1 MTGHAPAAM
10 RASGKQRRLQ
20 ILEAALRIMRRGG
33 LRAISHRAVAAEA
46 AVPLAATTYY
56 FRDLEDLI
64 TEAFLHWSQTPQQQV
79 QEFHAAAVAVL
90 ASAPGHGATAAAV
103 ADRLADVA
111 AAYVVEQVTT
121 HRSDRVL
128 EFAFMHEAAR
138 MAKLRTVVRQRQ
150 LADREFLEQFH
161 AAIGSLEPAIDA
173 QVSYSLLLGLEK
185 GALLADAD
193 ESGIASIRQ
202 VLVVYLR
209 RLLAAAPATARS
221 TADPLP

>member
-1 MTGHAPAAM
+1 M

-20 ILEAALRIMRRGG
+20 ILEATLRIMRRGG
-33 LRAISHRAVAAEA
+33 LRAISHRTVAAEA
-46 AVPLAATTYY
+46 SVPLAATTYY

-90 ASAPGHGATAAAV
+90 TSAPERGATAEDL

-150 LADREFLEQFH
+150 LADREFLVQFH
-161 AAIGSLEPAIDA
+161 AAVGSQEPAIDA

-185 GALLADAD
+185 AALLADSEA
-193 ESGIASIRQ
+193 SAIASIRQ

-209 RLLAAAPATARS
+209 RLLAVAPVNMQVAGG
-221 TADPLP
+221 PWP